1 MPPDPEEQYN
11 FRPDRYEV
19 ILDSPN
25 YRDVEINEKA
35 KRKGYI
41 VPLVLFIITVFSTLF
56 AGAIQQGVNP
66 IRNPVGIL
74 TGIPFSFTLLLILG
88 THEFSH
94 YFFSKMHGVSVTLP
108 YFIPSPFPPV
118 GTFGAFIKMK
128 SPILT
133 KEALIDIGISGPIG
147 GFIVSIIAVM
157 VGLNLSTV
165 VPVGVFEG
173 VKLGSPLIFEWL
185 SRITV
190 GAPKEGYDILL
201 HPVAFAGWIGL
212 FVTSLNLF
220 PIGQLDGGHIAYAIL
235 GERQRVISI
244 IMIPVLL
251 TLGLYG
257 GWPGW
262 YVWAVLASILGLR
275 HPPILD
281 PEIPLDKRHRL
292 LGVTALAMF
301 AITFIPIPFSFS

>member
-19 ILDSPN
+19 VLDSTN
-25 YRDVEINEKA
+25 YGEAVISEKA
-35 KRKGYI
+35 KRRRYI
-41 VPLVLFIITVFSTLF
+41 LPLILFIVTVFTTIF
-56 AGAIQQGVNP
+56 AGAMQQGADPIQNP
-66 IRNPVGIL
+66 LSLIE
-74 TGIPFSFTLLLILG
+74 GIPFSFTLLLILG

-94 YFFSKMHGVSVTLP
+94 YFTSRMHGVRVTLP

-165 VPVGVFEG
+165 VSVGAYEG

-185 SRITV
+185 SGIIV

-201 HPVAFAGWIGL
+201 HPVAFAGWIGF
-212 FVTSLNLF
+212 FVTFLNLL

-235 GERQRVISI
+235 GERQRIVSI
-244 IMIPVLL
+244 VMIPVLL
-251 TLGLYG
+251 FLGYYG
-257 GWPGW
+257 WHGWFL
-262 YVWAVLASILGLR
+262 WAILVSILGIR
-275 HPPILD
+275 HPPIID
-281 PEIPLDKRHRL
+281 PEIPIDRRHRL
-292 LGVTALAMF
+292 LGLAALVMF
-301 AITFIPIPFSFS
+301 TITFIPIPFSFS

>member
-19 ILDSPN
+19 VLDSPN
-25 YRDVEINEKA
+25 YGDAVINEKTK
-35 KRKGYI
+35 KRGYI
-41 VPLVLFIITVFSTLF
+41 LPLILFIVTVFSTIF
-56 AGAIQQGVNP
+56 AGALQQGADPIHNP
-66 IRNPVGIL
+66 ISLIEGV
-74 TGIPFSFTLLLILG
+74 PFSFTLLLILG

-94 YFFSKMHGVSVTLP
+94 YFASRRHGVSVTLP

-128 SPILT
+128 SPIST
-133 KEALIDIGISGPIG
+133 KEALIDIGISGPVG

-165 VPVGVFEG
+165 VSVGAYEG

-185 SRITV
+185 SRIIV

-201 HPVAFAGWIGL
+201 HPVAFAGWIGF
-212 FVTSLNLF
+212 FVTSLNLL

-235 GERQRVISI
+235 GERQRIVSI
-244 IMIPVLL
+244 VMVPVLL
-251 TLGLYG
+251 ALGFF
-257 GWPGW
+257 GWRGW
-262 YVWAVLASILGLR
+262 FVWAILVSMLGIR
-275 HPPILD
+275 HPPIID
-281 PEIPLDKRHRL
+281 PGIPIDKRHRL
-292 LGVTALAMF
+292 LGLAALVMF
-301 AITFIPIPFSFS
+301 AITFIPIPFSLS

>member
-1 MPPDPEEQYN
+1 MPPDPEEQYD
-11 FRPDRYEV
+11 FKPERYEV
-19 ILDSPN
+19 VLDRPD
-25 YRDVEINEKA
+25 YRNAVVDEKA
-35 KRKGYI
+35 QRRGYI
-41 VPLVLFIITVFSTLF
+41 LPLILFIVTVFSTIF
-56 AGAIQQGVNP
+56 AGAIQQGVDPIHNP
-66 IRNPVGIL
+66 ATLLKGV
-74 TGIPFSFTLLLILG
+74 PFSFTLLLILG
-88 THEFSH
+88 THELSH
-94 YFFSKMHGVSVTLP
+94 YFVSRRYGVRVTLP

-165 VPVGVFEG
+165 VQVGVFEG

-185 SRITV
+185 SRVIV

-201 HPVAFAGWIGL
+201 HPVAFAGWIGF
-212 FVTSLNLF
+212 FVTSLNLL

-235 GERQRVISI
+235 GEKQRIVSI
-244 IMIPVLL
+244 VMIPVLFI
-251 TLGLYG
+251 LGFY

-262 YVWAVLASILGLR
+262 FVWAILVSTLGIR
-275 HPPILD
+275 HPPIID
-281 PEIPLDKRHRL
+281 PEIPIDKRHRL
-292 LGVTALAMF
+292 LGVAALATF
-301 AITFIPIPFSFS
+301 IITFIPIPFSFS